1 MVLYNLHITQPPI
14 YSMNSSGGPG
24 FQKKKKFSNTNWTRF
39 GFNCHTLLVL
49 TYVTDDELR
58 GFLTVYENGA

>member
-1 MVLYNLHITQPPI
+1 
-14 YSMNSSGGPG
+14 MNSSGGPG
-24 FQKKKKFSNTNWTRF
+24 FQKKNILKGLNTNWTRF